1 LEATQ
6 ARGKVFDMNHMF
18 QLLTGRRGLAR
29 RSRAVLFVA
38 VISVLAA
45 CTIAQAG
52 EPESQLGWRDEL
64 VYRLLGS
71 PLATIELEMLR
82 PAEGPSRFTSRNHYT
97 AQATEV
103 VAEWEFDGH
112 TAPISFRHYSFSVT
126 APGVKLDAA
135 IAWDDE
141 VTFEVVQTGTKGVF
155 SPPPADPQTAIGA
168 GSNLIVV
175 PLDNNA
181 LADYIVATWL
191 LPSVEPGERGDFGM
205 AFPVSLTQHSMVV
218 KATVEYLGLDDSLG
232 REALK
237 HRVSVAGTAAL
248 IWSTRDERRLVKFQV
263 PSQGV
268 EIVNEALLAE
278 WSAVGEEP
286 AGADELGAGE
296 SDAGTSV
303 GEVPEAKFDEREVQ
317 VPARGGSLAATLS
330 IPVDAAGKVPGVVV
344 VAGSGPTDR
353 DGNNPLIP
361 GEVNT
366 YKEIAHYLASRGVA
380 VLRYDKRGIAAS
392 AGLASSGTPPFSWYA
407 EDAASC
413 LEFLRSVEG
422 VDADRVFFAGHSE
435 GGVLALVAATSGS
448 DIAGLIFM
456 SSPGYPMH
464 HTLRLQMEAQG
475 DAAESMGLAGMKEKI
490 LTALDDLYEA
500 IRTGKPFDY
509 SIYGLPQELAPVY
522 LSLDLQREFVE
533 GMLFADP
540 GEMARRVDVPVCIIQ
555 GTADTQVGV
564 ENALALADAV
574 GDGVETHII
583 EGVDHVLKPTEG
595 EPLPYGDPSRRV
607 SPEVLTTIL
616 GFVTP

>member
-1 LEATQ
+1 
-6 ARGKVFDMNHMF
+6 MNRLF
-18 QLLTGRRGLAR
+18 RPPVGDRSFTR
-29 RSRAVLFVA
+29 RSRVALFVA
-38 VISVLAA
+38 VISVLAV
-45 CTIAQAG
+45 CLTAQAG
-52 EPESQLGWRDEL
+52 EPGDQLVWRDEL
-64 VYRLLGS
+64 VYSIVGS
-71 PLATIELEMLR
+71 PMATIELEMLR
-82 PAEGPSRFTSRNHYT
+82 SAEGMARFISRNHYS
-97 AQATEV
+97 AQATDV
-103 VAEWEFDGH
+103 VTEWELDAAA
-112 TAPISFRHYSFSVT
+112 APISFQRYSFSVT
-126 APGVKLDAA
+126 APGVQLDAL
-135 IAWDDE
+135 IAWGDE
-141 VTFEVVQTGTKGVF
+141 VIFEVVQTGTKGVF
-155 SPPPADPQTAIGA
+155 SPPAADPQTAIGA
-168 GSNLIVV
+168 GSQLMVV

-191 LPSVEPGERGDFGM
+191 LPSIEPGEHGDFGM

-232 REALK
+232 RETLK

-268 EIVNEALLAE
+268 EIVNEALLNE
-278 WSAVGEEP
+278 WSAGLEKG
-286 AGADELGAGE
+286 AGAAEP
-296 SDAGTSV
+296 DAETSV
-303 GEVPEAKFDEREVQ
+303 GEALEANFNEVEVQ

-330 IPVDAAGKVPGVVV
+330 IPVDAASKVPGVVI

-353 DGNNPLIP
+353 DGNNPLIL

-366 YKEIAHYLASRGVA
+366 YKEIAHYLASTGIA
-380 VLRYDKRGIAAS
+380 VLRYDKRGIGRS
-392 AGLASSGTPPFSWYA
+392 AGLALSGTPPFEWYA

-413 LEFLRSVEG
+413 VEFLKSIEE
-422 VDADRVFFAGHSE
+422 VDAGRVFLAGHSE
-435 GGVLALVAATSGS
+435 GGVLALMAATTGS
-448 DIAGLIFM
+448 DIAGLILL

-475 DAAESMGLAGMKEKI
+475 DAAESMGLAGMKEKV

-509 SIYGLPQELAPVY
+509 SIYGLPQELASVY
-522 LSLDLQREFVE
+522 LSLDLQREFTE

-540 GEMARRVDVPVCIIQ
+540 AEMARQVSVPVCIVQ

-574 GDGVETHII
+574 GDGVEAHII
-583 EGVDHVLKPTEG
+583 EGVDHVLKPTAG

-607 SPEVLTTIL
+607 SPEVLEAIE
-616 GFVTP
+616 GFVTR

>member
-1 LEATQ
+1 MNRLFRPPAGSRRF
-6 ARGKVFDMNHMF
+6 ARK
-18 QLLTGRRGLAR
+18 
-29 RSRAVLFVA
+29 SRAALFVA
-38 VISVLAA
+38 VISVLAL
-45 CTIAQAG
+45 CLTAQAG
-52 EPESQLGWRDEL
+52 EPEDQLVWRDEL
-64 VYRLLGS
+64 VYNIFGS
-71 PLATIELEMLR
+71 PVATIELEMLR
-82 PAEGPSRFTSRNHYT
+82 SAEGLARLISRNHYS
-97 AQATEV
+97 AQATDV
-103 VAEWEFDGH
+103 VTEWEFDAAA
-112 TAPISFRHYSFSVT
+112 APISFQRYSFSAT
-126 APGVKLDAA
+126 APGVQLDAL
-135 IAWDDE
+135 IAWGDE

-155 SPPPADPQTAIGA
+155 SPPAADPQTAIGA
-168 GSNLIVV
+168 GSQLMVV

-181 LADYIVATWL
+181 LADYIVAAWL
-191 LPSVEPGERGDFGM
+191 LPSIEPGEHGDFGM

-286 AGADELGAGE
+286 AGADGQGADEPGADELGAG
-296 SDAGTSV
+296 TLV

-330 IPVDAAGKVPGVVV
+330 IPVDAAGKVPGVVI

-380 VLRYDKRGIAAS
+380 VLRYDKRGIGGS
-392 AGLASSGTPPFSWYA
+392 AGLALSGTPPFEWYA

-413 LEFLRSVEG
+413 VEFLKSVEE
-422 VDADRVFFAGHSE
+422 VDAGRVFLAGHSE
-435 GGVLALVAATSGS
+435 GGVLALMAATTGS
-448 DIAGLIFM
+448 DMAGLILL

-475 DAAESMGLAGMKEKI
+475 DAAESIGLAGMKEKI

-509 SIYGLPQELAPVY
+509 SIYGLPQELASV
-522 LSLDLQREFVE
+522 
-533 GMLFADP
+533 
-540 GEMARRVDVPVCIIQ
+540 
-555 GTADTQVGV
+555 
-564 ENALALADAV
+564 
-574 GDGVETHII
+574 
-583 EGVDHVLKPTEG
+583 
-595 EPLPYGDPSRRV
+595 
-607 SPEVLTTIL
+607 
-616 GFVTP
+616 

>member
-1 LEATQ
+1 
-6 ARGKVFDMNHMF
+6 
-18 QLLTGRRGLAR
+18 
-29 RSRAVLFVA
+29 
-38 VISVLAA
+38 
-45 CTIAQAG
+45 
-52 EPESQLGWRDEL
+52 
-64 VYRLLGS
+64 VYNIFGS
-71 PLATIELEMLR
+71 PVATIELEMLR
-82 PAEGPSRFTSRNHYT
+82 SAEGLARFISRNHYS
-97 AQATEV
+97 AQATDV
-103 VAEWEFDGH
+103 VTEWEFDAAA
-112 TAPISFRHYSFSVT
+112 APISFQRYSFLAT
-126 APGVKLDAA
+126 APGVQLDAL
-135 IAWDDE
+135 IAWGDE
-141 VTFEVVQTGTKGVF
+141 VAFEVVQTGTKGVF
-155 SPPPADPQTAIGA
+155 SPPAADPQTAIGA
-168 GSNLIVV
+168 GSQLMVV

-191 LPSVEPGERGDFGM
+191 LPFIEPGEHGDFGM

-232 REALK
+232 RETLK

-268 EIVNEALLAE
+268 EIVNEALLNE
-278 WSAVGEEP
+278 WSAGLEKG
-286 AGADELGAGE
+286 AGAAEP
-296 SDAGTSV
+296 DAETSV
-303 GEVPEAKFDEREVQ
+303 GEALEANFNEVEVQ

-330 IPVDAAGKVPGVVV
+330 IPVDAAGKVPGVVI

-380 VLRYDKRGIAAS
+380 VLRYDKGGIGGS
-392 AGLASSGTPPFSWYA
+392 AGLALSGTPPFEWYA

-413 LEFLRSVEG
+413 VEFLKSVEE
-422 VDADRVFFAGHSE
+422 VDAGRVFLAGHSE
-435 GGVLALVAATSGS
+435 GGVLALMAATTGS
-448 DIAGLIFM
+448 DMAGLILL

-475 DAAESMGLAGMKEKI
+475 DAAESIGLAGMKEKI

-500 IRTGKPFDY
+500 IRTGKPFDC
-509 SIYGLPQELAPVY
+509 SIYGLPQELASVY
-522 LSLDLQREFVE
+522 LSLDLQREFTE

-540 GEMARRVDVPVCIIQ
+540 AEMARQVSVPVCIVQ

-564 ENALALADAV
+564 ENAVALADAV

-607 SPEVLTTIL
+607 SPEVLTAIL